1 MQHIHK
7 SKWRLKGVDMGS
19 NHLEL
24 LKIIVASETF
34 WDISRQSWGKVQ
46 DFDPVRGRQV
56 VVVTVDLFA
65 STVLVLVSDTCD
77 WDKLKTETYHTCGWQ
92 ITARLVDKWWMY
104 CISLYYCDIQYMW
117 CSEVLEGHGAWWCL
131 LKLQRRIPLRL
142 FSTSIIWWLMH
153 LVALSCW
160 NTIYLRC
167 VPSQTAS
174 ETPRSVNASCWIIV
188 CLVVHRLSSVHLSPL
203 LGGLNNSLYTF

>member
-7 SKWRLKGVDMGS
+7 SKWRLKGVDIGF

-77 WDKLKTETYHTCGWQ
+77 
-92 ITARLVDKWWMY
+92 
-104 CISLYYCDIQYMW
+104 
-117 CSEVLEGHGAWWCL
+117 
-131 LKLQRRIPLRL
+131 
-142 FSTSIIWWLMH
+142 
-153 LVALSCW
+153 
-160 NTIYLRC
+160 
-167 VPSQTAS
+167 
-174 ETPRSVNASCWIIV
+174 
-188 CLVVHRLSSVHLSPL
+188 
-203 LGGLNNSLYTF
+203 